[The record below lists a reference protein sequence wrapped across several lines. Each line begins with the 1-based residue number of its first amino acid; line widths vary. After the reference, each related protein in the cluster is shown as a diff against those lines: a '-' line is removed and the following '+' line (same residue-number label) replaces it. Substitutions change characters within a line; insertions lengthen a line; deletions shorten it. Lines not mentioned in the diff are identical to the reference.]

1 MPRKRGIVHVKMHV
15 KRISALFH
23 NECTICAMLFN
34 KLFKPQVKS
43 WSFIPSGNLKQN
55 HWDPCTA
62 SALTK
67 ICFIVIKRQSIH
79 GKNLQYS
86 LPNKSSDSKETVYSQ
101 EGFPKPPFKL
111 KYQTLDFHH
120 KSTLLL
126 ESTKNFA
133 VVQDVLDYY
142 KKNTLFRLWSTFHFP
157 EEQRGQWLLLS
168 SGYLLVNTWSRV
180 TVKDFLIQ
188 LELSP
193 YSICKTNFVMH
204 EDFNSNLSVNAHIT
218 WKICKNFSEIQQ
230 TECYF

>member
-79 GKNLQYS
+79 GKTCNTLYRIRV
-86 LPNKSSDSKETVYSQ
+86 LTVKKVYSQ

-126 ESTKNFA
+126 ESTKNFV
-133 VVQDVLDYY
+133 VVQG
-142 KKNTLFRLWSTFHFP
+142 F
-157 EEQRGQWLLLS
+157 
-168 SGYLLVNTWSRV
+168 
-180 TVKDFLIQ
+180 
-188 LELSP
+188 
-193 YSICKTNFVMH
+193 
-204 EDFNSNLSVNAHIT
+204 
-218 WKICKNFSEIQQ
+218 
-230 TECYF
+230 

>member
-79 GKNLQYS
+79 GKTCNTLYRIRVLTVKKQS
-86 LPNKSSDSKETVYSQ
+86 TPRKVFQNPLSSWNIKHLIFIIKALSCWRVQK
-101 EGFPKPPFKL
+101 
-111 KYQTLDFHH
+111 
-120 KSTLLL
+120 TLLL
-126 ESTKNFA
+126 FKDSRC
-133 VVQDVLDYY
+133 V
-142 KKNTLFRLWSTFHFP
+142 RLLQ
-157 EEQRGQWLLLS
+157 EK
-168 SGYLLVNTWSRV
+168 Y
-180 TVKDFLIQ
+180 I
-188 LELSP
+188 
-193 YSICKTNFVMH
+193 I
-204 EDFNSNLSVNAHIT
+204 
-218 WKICKNFSEIQQ
+218 
-230 TECYF
+230 